1 MTISSLTEKKG
12 RSSLVATAAICAA
25 LYAVAN
31 ALTSFISTPF
41 GIGEFRPGIVI
52 PIFFAI
58 VSGPLP
64 AAIGA
69 SVGSFV
75 GDMVSL
81 VPEARSNIVWAL
93 AGGALGNFLGL
104 LVLGWIFQKLKN
116 WKGFIIGT
124 TIGLV
129 VGNVVASA
137 GVVLT
142 GLYILPASFT
152 QLGFSTTYAN
162 GLFGLHGGVA
172 SLIFLGL
179 FLFWFGTMF
188 PFAVILDPILV
199 RLARPYASRLSVS
212 GDYPEIAEP
221 NRKVVWT
228 WSIIVALLVIGAL
241 LVALFSNSPIVAGD
255 GGALAWEVLFIFSA
269 IAVILVGAFL
279 PQISRQKQE
288 PKQKVTVS
296 TR

>member
-1 MTISSLTEKKG
+1 MTVSSLTEKKG
-12 RSSLVATAAICAA
+12 RSSLVATAAMCAA

-75 GDMVSL
+75 GDMISL

-93 AGGALGNFLGL
+93 AGGALGNFLGM

-124 TIGLV
+124 TVGLF
-129 VGNVVASA
+129 VGKCVASA

-152 QLGFSTTYAN
+152 QLGFSKTYAN
-162 GLFGLHGGVA
+162 GLFGLPGGVA

-188 PFAVILDPILV
+188 PFAM
-199 RLARPYASRLSVS
+199 YS
-212 GDYPEIAEP
+212 
-221 NRKVVWT
+221 
-228 WSIIVALLVIGAL
+228 
-241 LVALFSNSPIVAGD
+241 
-255 GGALAWEVLFIFSA
+255 
-269 IAVILVGAFL
+269 
-279 PQISRQKQE
+279 
-288 PKQKVTVS
+288 
-296 TR
+296 